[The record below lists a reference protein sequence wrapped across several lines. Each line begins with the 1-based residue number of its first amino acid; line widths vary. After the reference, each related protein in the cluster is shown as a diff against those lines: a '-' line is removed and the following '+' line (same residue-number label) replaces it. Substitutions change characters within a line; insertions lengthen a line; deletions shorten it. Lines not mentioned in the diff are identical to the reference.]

1 MVRLF
6 SQPPQRRNIICNP
19 QEIFYMSSF
28 HQQTASTETSR
39 LSTLQK
45 LSYILNRHQKRQCI
59 GIGIMI
65 LISGILETVG
75 VSMIVP
81 IVTAI
86 TSPETL
92 EHYLDKIPFL
102 RDFTERIGLTTTFR
116 LIIAML
122 VSLMLIYV
130 IKNVFLLFITREQ
143 NHFITHARN
152 DMISR
157 VMRDFL
163 NRPYEDYLGADIP
176 TVFRITDSDIPQ
188 TFSLIL
194 CLLQMATEVVV
205 SLFLGVFLL
214 FVNWQMTLFII
225 VILVVLTLI
234 SVKCIK
240 PRLTSIGSRNQH
252 IQSRIAKWRLQAIYG
267 LKDVKVLNRQDF
279 FIRNYYESGK
289 IGADVATDYAVFNN
303 LPRLMIETVFMVSVM
318 AFIAIYMLLGGDVT
332 KLLTQLT
339 AFAIAAIR
347 ILPSANRINT
357 YMTQIAYEEPSL
369 NYLYDNLTES
379 NKTEGEMHALR
390 SQIAGPALH
399 LEDRI
404 ELKNISFHY
413 PDSDTY
419 IFRHA
424 NMEILRG
431 QSVGIMGPSG
441 AGKSTIVDIL
451 LGLLHAE
458 EGSILCD
465 GADIFSNYDSWLAQ
479 IGYIPQSIYLI
490 DESIRENIAFG
501 IDADK
506 VSEERLWQVLKEAQ
520 LDEFIRSLPEGLDTK
535 VGDRGVRLSG
545 GQRQRIG
552 IARALYHNPE
562 ILVFDEATSAL
573 DNDTEAALMEA
584 INSFH
589 GKKTMVII
597 AHRLNTIEKCD
608 LIYRVAGEAITPTTL
623 EGERIL
629 HAAE

>member
-1 MVRLF
+1 
-6 SQPPQRRNIICNP
+6 
-19 QEIFYMSSF
+19 MSSF
-28 HQQTASTETSR
+28 HRQTASTETAR
-39 LSTLQK
+39 LSILHK
-45 LSYILNRHQKRQCI
+45 LSFILNRRQKRQCI
-59 GIGIMI
+59 GIAVMI

-86 TSPETL
+86 TSPDTL
-92 EHYLDKIPFL
+92 EASLDRIPFL
-102 RDFTERIGLTTTFR
+102 RALTERAGLDTTFR
-116 LIIAML
+116 LTIAML
-122 VSLMLIYV
+122 VALMLVYV
-130 IKNVFLLFITREQ
+130 IKNTFLLFVTKQQ
-143 NHFITHARN
+143 NRFITNARN

-225 VILVVLTLI
+225 VILLLLTLI

-240 PRLTSIGSRNQH
+240 PRLTSIGSRNQS

-318 AFIAIYMLLGGDVT
+318 GFITLYMLLGGDVT
-332 KLLTQLT
+332 RLLNQLT
-339 AFAIAAIR
+339 AFAVAAVR

-357 YMTQIAYEEPSL
+357 YMAQIAYEEPSL

-379 NKTEGEMHALR
+379 NKMEGEMRAQR
-390 SQIAGPALH
+390 AQIAGPPLH
-399 LEDRI
+399 LTDRI
-404 ELKNISFHY
+404 ELRDITFRY
-413 PDSDTY
+413 PDSEVY

-424 NMEILRG
+424 DMLIRKGE
-431 QSVGIMGPSG
+431 SVGIMGPSG
-441 AGKSTIVDIL
+441 AGKSTVVDIL
-451 LGLLHAE
+451 LGLLHAQS
-458 EGSILCD
+458 GQILCD
-465 GADIFSNYDSWLAQ
+465 GTDIFSNYDSWLSQ

-501 IDADK
+501 IDEDAIR
-506 VSEERLWQVLKEAQ
+506 EERIWEVLREAQ
-520 LDEFIRSLPEGLDTK
+520 LDDFVRSLPDGLDTRI
-535 VGDRGVRLSG
+535 GDRGVRLSG

-589 GKKTMVII
+589 GRKTMVII

-608 LIYRVAGEAITPTTL
+608 RIYRVADETITPAVL
-623 EGERIL
+623 P
-629 HAAE
+629 AAGAEV